1 MQRVSF
7 FVSWNFDGCVKVNE
21 LFYSHPTT
29 FTIIQPFECKVQG
42 VSRAVPGVWRPSPFR
57 MLNTFFILFA
67 GLRGTTMV
75 QPYRIHKSCVAKL
88 QLNCPHFRLGLRISS
103 STRSWVA
110 LSFFR
115 CKTARC
121 RSISGTICV
130 CVCVL
135 WFVPSNHWMLYMFC
149 MRRIAFVTYSCVA
162 EQFKLHRDVYLYTV
176 FGCIHAS
183 LQQFSLCFSNVM
195 CEWGYIGRFTGT
207 CLYIVCNV
215 CIYIAKVVSSIHR
228 NNFIL
233 LTITWL
239 VVIYKNRQYIRVH
252 VTHVAE

>member
-1 MQRVSF
+1 MNCFTHTLPPLQS
-7 FVSWNFDGCVKVNE
+7 
-21 LFYSHPTT
+21 YS
-29 FTIIQPFECKVQG
+29 PFECKVQG

-130 CVCVL
+130 CVL
-135 WFVPSNHWMLYMFC
+135 WFVPSNHWILYMFC
-149 MRRIAFVTYSCVA
+149 MRGIAFVTYSCVA
-162 EQFKLHRDVYLYTV
+162 AQFKLHADVYLYTV
-176 FGCIHAS
+176 FGCIHAI
-183 LQQFSLCFSNVM
+183 LQQFFFMLLSEDILVGSLA
-195 CEWGYIGRFTGT
+195 
-207 CLYIVCNV
+207 LA
-215 CIYIAKVVSSIHR
+215 CILCI
-228 NNFIL
+228 
-233 LTITWL
+233 
-239 VVIYKNRQYIRVH
+239 
-252 VTHVAE
+252 